1 MEKQTKILIG
11 LASIGVV
18 AYLLFKSKKQ
28 VVQTTSKKLDID
40 SLERVP
46 SSDDTPEMILGATR
60 RTYKDKDGVIYKYTW
75 SSAYPPRG
83 KYTDTNGNQ
92 WDDNGNMVI
101 GEKKSIEKLQVKED
115 NPWEK
120 YNDPFYCVWNPDDN
134 ACQGLEE

>member
-1 MEKQTKILIG
+1 
-11 LASIGVV
+11 
-18 AYLLFKSKKQ
+18 LLFKPKKA
-28 VVQTTSKKLDID
+28 VVQTTSKKLDIY

-60 RTYKDKDGVIYKYTW
+60 RTYKDKDGVIFKYTW

-101 GEKKSIEKLQVKED
+101 DEKKQIEKLPIQD
-115 NPWEK
+115 NIWEK
-120 YNDPFYCVWNPDDN
+120 YNDPFYCVWNPDDI